1 MLEFRVVNATNV
13 VLSITDSNKILI
25 CRINV
30 DACDLTAFSQVV
42 TLESE

>member
-30 DACDLTAFSQVV
+30 DTSDLTAFSQVV